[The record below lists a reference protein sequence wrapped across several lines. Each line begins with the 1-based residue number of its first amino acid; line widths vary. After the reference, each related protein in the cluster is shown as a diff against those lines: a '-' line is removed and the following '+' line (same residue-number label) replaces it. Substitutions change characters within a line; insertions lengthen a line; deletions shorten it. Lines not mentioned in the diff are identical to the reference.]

1 MLRSL
6 LIISAIPLLMSC
18 GASTPIVGSLSPQAA
33 RREAHRDIQSGHMK
47 LYLAG
52 TIGVWPVGAEDAD
65 PALVK
70 KLPLVD
76 TLPSG
81 CTNPQAGAAIDYAR
95 AYDREIVRYLRSQP
109 HT

>member
-18 GASTPIVGSLSPQAA
+18 GASTPIVGSLSPKAA

-95 AYDREIVRYLRSQP
+95 SEERRVGKECRSR
-109 HT
+109 